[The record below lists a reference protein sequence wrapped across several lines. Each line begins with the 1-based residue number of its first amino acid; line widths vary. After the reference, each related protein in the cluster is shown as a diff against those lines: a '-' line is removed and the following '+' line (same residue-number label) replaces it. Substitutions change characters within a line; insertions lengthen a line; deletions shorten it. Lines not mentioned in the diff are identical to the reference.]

1 MLILIHYGELALK
14 GRNRRLY
21 ELKLKE
27 NIERVLG
34 TRVKAL
40 EGRIV
45 AYGGEPDVLSLIPGI
60 EWFAE
65 AETVSKD
72 IDSICSAVLEL
83 IKPKVV
89 ERKPSFGV
97 FVKRADKSFPQT
109 SIEVARI
116 VGSAVQKEYGL
127 TVNLSAPELP
137 IYIEIARQC
146 YIHLEKRR
154 GASGLPVG
162 VTGDVL
168 CLLSGGIDS
177 AVASYLMMKRG
188 CRVDFLHFHTFSANE
203 EVLGT
208 KVSSI
213 VETLDRYQYDSRLF
227 LVPYYP
233 FEFAVSSRL
242 ALRGY
247 ELVLFRR
254 FMARVADKVARRY
267 AYKAIVTGDCLAQVA
282 SQTLENLYCF
292 SDASTLLVLQPLI
305 SFGKSEIVNIA
316 KKIGTYEK
324 SIEPYKDCC
333 SMVMRGAKIRA
344 SVETARLLETELG
357 MEGVV
362 EAALDEA
369 SSFDIEG
376 IRKARSQKP

>member
-27 NIERVLG
+27 NIERALG
-34 TRVKAL
+34 TRVKIL
-40 EGRIV
+40 EGRII
-45 AYGGEPDVLSLIPGI
+45 ARGGKPDVLALLPGI

-65 AETVSKD
+65 AEAVSKD

-83 IKPKVV
+83 IRPKVV
-89 ERKPSFGV
+89 GRRPSFGV

-109 SIEVARI
+109 SIEVARR
-116 VGSAVQKEYGL
+116 VGSVVQSEYGL
-127 TVNLSAPELP
+127 PVNLSAPELP

-146 YIHLEKRR
+146 YIHLERRR
-154 GASGLPVG
+154 GTGGLPVG

-177 AVASYLMMKRG
+177 AVASYLMMRRG
-188 CRVDFLHFHTFSANE
+188 CRVDFLHFHTFPENDG
-203 EVLGT
+203 VLGT
-208 KVSSI
+208 KVSSV
-213 VETLDRYQYDSRLF
+213 VEILDRYQYDSRLF

-233 FEFAVSSRL
+233 FEIAVSSMPRL
-242 ALRGY
+242 QGY

-254 FMARVADKVARRY
+254 FMARVAEKIARRY

-282 SQTLENLYCF
+282 SQTLENLSCF
-292 SDASTLLVLQPLI
+292 SDACTLLVLQPLI
-305 SFGKSEIVNIA
+305 SFGKSEIIDIA
-316 KKIGTYEK
+316 KRIGTYEK

-333 SMVMRGAKIRA
+333 SIVMRGARTRA
-344 SVETARLLETELG
+344 SVEMAKLFEEELG

-362 EAALDEA
+362 EAALGA
-369 SSFDIEG
+369 VSMFDMEG
-376 IRKARSQKP
+376 IKGAHAQKI